1 MRASLL
7 AQTESIYYILLL
19 LGQNNLN
26 RLFYR
31 GPRYVEV
38 RYIEVSLYTKGK
50 KITKLTLL
58 RLLQLTWLK
67 EKSSITEQ
75 PVESQTIVAFCPH
88 FLNK

>member
-50 KITKLTLL
+50 K
-58 RLLQLTWLK
+58 
-67 EKSSITEQ
+67 
-75 PVESQTIVAFCPH
+75 
-88 FLNK
+88 

>member
-1 MRASLL
+1 MGASLL
-7 AQTESIYYILLL
+7 AQTKSIYYILLL

-38 RYIEVSLYTKGK
+38 CYIEVSLYTKGK

-58 RLLQLTWLK
+58 RFLQLIWLK
-67 EKSSITEQ
+67 EKWSITEQ
-75 PVESQTIVAFCPH
+75 PIEPQTIVAFCPH